1 MKIMTEMIKRSITG
15 VAVGGIITFGALTI
29 LMVNQIEVPITTIWL
44 YMLASLFMGIY
55 YGLAS
60 FIFEHD
66 QWSPL
71 IKTVIHFS
79 LSISIYF
86 VIALSLGW
94 IPLTFIA
101 ISLTSL
107 VFIVLY
113 AIIWTV
119 IQLYYKR
126 VESHLNKGLQSRK

>member
-1 MKIMTEMIKRSITG
+1 MKIMIEMVKRSMTG
-15 VAVGGIITFGALTI
+15 IAIGGIITFGALTI
-29 LMVNQIEVPITTIWL
+29 LMIKQIEAPITTIWL
-44 YMLASLFMGIY
+44 YMLASLIMGIY

-60 FIFEHD
+60 FIFERD

-71 IKTVIHFS
+71 IKTVVHFI
-79 LSISIYF
+79 LSISLYF
-86 VIALSLGW
+86 MIALSLGW
-94 IPLTFIA
+94 VPFTFIA

-113 AIIWTV
+113 AIIWTL

-126 VESHLNKGLQSRK
+126 VESHLNKNLQNRE

>member
-1 MKIMTEMIKRSITG
+1 MKIMTEMIKRSMAGI
-15 VAVGGIITFGALTI
+15 AVGGIITFGALTI
-29 LMVNQIEVPITTIWL
+29 LMVNQIEAPITTIWL
-44 YMLASLFMGIY
+44 YMLASLIMGIY

-60 FIFEHD
+60 FIFERE

-86 VIALSLGW
+86 MIALSLGW
-94 IPLTFIA
+94 IPFTFIA

-113 AIIWTV
+113 AIIWIV

-126 VESHLNKGLQSRK
+126 MESHLNKNLQSRK

>member
-15 VAVGGIITFGALTI
+15 VAVRGIITFCTVTI
-29 LMVNQIEVPITTIWL
+29 LIVNQIEVPITIICL
-44 YMLASLFMGIY
+44 YMLASLFIGFY